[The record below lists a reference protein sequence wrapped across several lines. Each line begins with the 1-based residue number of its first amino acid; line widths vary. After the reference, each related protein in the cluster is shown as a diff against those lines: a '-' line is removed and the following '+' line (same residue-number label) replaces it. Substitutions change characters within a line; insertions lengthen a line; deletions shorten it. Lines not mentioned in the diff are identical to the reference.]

1 MTAATARPMSV
12 KLDADTRARIET
24 LAGSRQRTAHW
35 LMREAITQYVER
47 EEKRA
52 ALRQDVLAAWQEYQ
66 ETGLHVTGAEV
77 DAWLT
82 GWGTDAE
89 LPAPDLHT

>member
-1 MTAATARPMSV
+1 MTTATARPMSV

-24 LAGSRQRTAHW
+24 LASARQRTAHW
-35 LMREAITQYVER
+35 LMREAINQYVDR
-47 EEKRA
+47 EEKRE
-52 ALRQDVLAAWQEYQ
+52 ALRKDALQAWQEYQ

-77 DAWLT
+77 DAWVT
-82 GWGTDAE
+82 SWGTEAE

>member
-24 LAGSRQRTAHW
+24 LANSRQRTAHW
-35 LMREAITQYVER
+35 LMREAINQYVDR
-47 EEKRA
+47 EEKRE
-52 ALRQDVLAAWQEYQ
+52 ALRQDVLHAWKEYQ
-66 ETGLHVTGAEV
+66 ETGLHVTGAEA
-77 DAWLT
+77 DAWLKS
-82 GWGTDAE
+82 WGTDAE